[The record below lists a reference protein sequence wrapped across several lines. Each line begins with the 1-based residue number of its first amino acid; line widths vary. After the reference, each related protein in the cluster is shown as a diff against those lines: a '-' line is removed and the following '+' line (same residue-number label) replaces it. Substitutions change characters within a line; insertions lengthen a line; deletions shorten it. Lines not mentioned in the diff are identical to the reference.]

1 VARREVASARSSGA
15 ASEPSIVID
24 PDHKIVAA
32 GRAAAP
38 RVAAI
43 RVAAPR
49 VAAIRVAAVRVAAV
63 RVAAVRVAA
72 VRVAV
77 VRRAALIA
85 AVRHGVV
92 RVAAVRI
99 DRCAVGR
106 VRDLWVKAP
115 VALGSAT
122 QRDALEALADP
133 EDAPSVSC
141 LIYCR

>member
-1 VARREVASARSSGA
+1 MARREVASARSSGA

-32 GRAAAP
+32 GRA
-38 RVAAI
+38 
-43 RVAAPR
+43 AAPR